1 MLPTPDETS
10 PKSDRTE
17 REDLIVVGIGESR
30 VASPPALS
38 VATYALGSCVAV
50 VAWDWRLRTG
60 GLLHAM
66 LPDSSIDPV
75 KAKANPSLFVDTGV
89 PAFLRDLLDLGC
101 TTKRLRWCLA
111 GGANMMANSS
121 HFEIGKRNYLALKKV
136 FWRLGVFVDQE
147 DMGGTES
154 RSVRLDLQTGQID
167 LRKAAGREQI
177 LVPAAL
183 NRILRSPDHADT
195 TR

>member
-1 MLPTPDETS
+1 MLPTTDETS